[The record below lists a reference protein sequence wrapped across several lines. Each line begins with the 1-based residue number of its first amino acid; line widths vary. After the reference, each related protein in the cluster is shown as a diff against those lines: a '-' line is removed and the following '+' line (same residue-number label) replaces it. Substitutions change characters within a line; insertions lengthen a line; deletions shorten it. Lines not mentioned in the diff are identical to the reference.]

1 MDLFKTFKTDESKE
15 QDGVWVQLDD
25 GKSRLKIARNLNA
38 RYRAAQQLKMQRYK
52 MAAKVKT
59 IPDDVWN
66 DMFNELIAETILVD
80 WEGITK
86 DGKPYPYSKE
96 NALEAIAELKDF
108 REMVMGFA
116 VDMDNF
122 KQELDEGTEKNSVR
136 P

>member
-1 MDLFKTFKTDESKE
+1 MDIFKTFKTDESKE

-38 RYRAAQQLKMQRYK
+38 RYKAAQQLKMQRYK

-80 WEGITK
+80 WEGITR
-86 DGKPYPYSKE
+86 DGEPYPYSKE
-96 NALEAIAELKDF
+96 NALQAIGELKDF

-116 VDMDNF
+116 ADMDNF
-122 KQELDEGTEKNSVR
+122 KQELDETTEKNSVR